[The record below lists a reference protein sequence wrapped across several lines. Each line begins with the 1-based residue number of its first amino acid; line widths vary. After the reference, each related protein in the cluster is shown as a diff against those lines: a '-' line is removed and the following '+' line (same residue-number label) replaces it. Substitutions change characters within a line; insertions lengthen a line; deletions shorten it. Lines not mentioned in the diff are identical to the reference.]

1 LVGRAQTP
9 QTSAELHARRQDD
22 LRAGVL
28 ALAPTSEIAYRIELL
43 RAIATN
49 DTEAGLASA
58 RRAVTDHIEE
68 RRFAWGGAVQYL
80 LRHAVESDMVSEEMA
95 WLEEQEPG
103 IFELEAESVSMK
115 HRIAQGLA
123 LSAWYTTLPRNEV
136 QRRLDTLIN
145 VLATQ
150 GFDPMQDPDT
160 YASIL
165 VMRGEIEKAVDIALE
180 RIFTQSVAANLGW
193 RSNFSQ
199 PHFVEFAA
207 DPRIQA
213 AMQRWEK
220 EEEQLRSDV
229 QAYLAD
235 LQNSS

>member
-1 LVGRAQTP
+1 
-9 QTSAELHARRQDD
+9 
-22 LRAGVL
+22 
-28 ALAPTSEIAYRIELL
+28 
-43 RAIATN
+43 
-49 DTEAGLASA
+49 
-58 RRAVTDHIEE
+58 
-68 RRFAWGGAVQYL
+68 
-80 LRHAVESDMVSEEMA
+80 M
-95 WLEEQEPG
+95 
-103 IFELEAESVSMK
+103 
-115 HRIAQGLA
+115 
-123 LSAWYTTLPRNEV
+123 